1 MPHRRMCPL
10 RKVATRPLRLEF
22 TLIDLLKWAALDPT
36 LRLHLLRLQA
46 LRHTGMEAD
55 IAATLCLHLETKS
68 GQDRGLLQD
77 LFQWSLLC
85 PLALLLVVTD
95 LQGQAVEEDS
105 WQALTTCFS
114 RPGPPCQTK
123 DDPADLALILPGKCS
138 ATRTF
143 KSWPEET

>member
-1 MPHRRMCPL
+1 MSHRRMYPL
-10 RKVATRPLRLEF
+10 RRAATRLLRLEF

-36 LRLHLLRLQA
+36 LRLHHLRLQA

-55 IAATLCLHLETKS
+55 MAVTLLEIQS
-68 GQDRGLLQD
+68 GQDPEPLRD

-114 RPGPPCQTK
+114 RPRPPCQTK
-123 DDPADLALILPGKCS
+123 DDLADLALILLGKCS
-138 ATRTF
+138 ATRTSKF
-143 KSWPEET
+143 WPEET